1 MRKNEIPQNFT
12 LSLFFIWI
20 RDWLRFARPSLFGYF
35 FAGNQEP
42 PDGIS
47 TDFLFGVGI
56 GFASLAHPCLGFL
69 CKKQER
75 CRVFLVLFS
84 TRLVRFSRNLLW

>member
-12 LSLFFIWI
+12 LSLF
-20 RDWLRFARPSLFGYF
+20 SFG
-35 FAGNQEP
+35 
-42 PDGIS
+42 
-47 TDFLFGVGI
+47 LGI
-56 GFASLAHPCLGFL
+56 GFASFAHPCLGFL

-84 TRLVRFSRNLLW
+84 TRLVSELSAGHKTKQENFQFSCFLRRGRLSNLHIQEIS

>member
-12 LSLFFIWI
+12 LSLF
-20 RDWLRFARPSLFGYF
+20 PFG
-35 FAGNQEP
+35 
-42 PDGIS
+42 
-47 TDFLFGVGI
+47 LGI

-84 TRLVRFSRNLLW
+84 GLKKKVEGMLSMVISEYE

>member
-1 MRKNEIPQNFT
+1 MRKYKIPQNFT
-12 LSLFFIWI
+12 LSLFF
-20 RDWLRFARPSLFGYF
+20 LFG
-35 FAGNQEP
+35 
-42 PDGIS
+42 
-47 TDFLFGVGI
+47 LGI

-84 TRLVRFSRNLLW
+84 VCFEVGIGFALLAHPFCGFGSPAKSGGLSKKFSQSIEEKL